1 MGGVCHL
8 GAKTWVRL
16 GPSLRSSL
24 PGRHLVN
31 SVAGALAVSL
41 GSDTSPASTWRGGWC
56 YDFGMIV
63 FDELA
68 KILAAR
74 MERRNALKLAG
85 KAITGGVLASLA
97 VGQTHAKT
105 CKDGTMRCH
114 GQGFDTCEHGKWVFS
129 KCAPGTTCVQNGLTI
144 LCEPRPEYQPDHD

>member
-1 MGGVCHL
+1 MSMAEMIIAARVRRPLPEAAVTFGGVAN
-8 GAKTWVRL
+8 GRARL
-16 GPSLRSSL
+16 W
-24 PGRHLVN
+24 
-31 SVAGALAVSL
+31 
-41 GSDTSPASTWRGGWC
+41 PASTSRGGWC

-68 KILAAR
+68 KILAAP
-74 MERRNALKLAG
+74 MGRRKALKLAG

-144 LCEPRPEYQPDHD
+144 LCEPRPEYQPGHD